1 MKILRSILVGAIIL
15 AVMLSSFSS
24 ANVDDKRKENGL
36 DAIVYLM
43 GELNVQDPQM
53 ISAIYGCGWFD
64 YVFKIRI
71 GNNGGE
77 ETYRVTKQD
86 ANHPWEYKSVQ
97 MNSHTVVEGKNM
109 TIFDEW
115 DSEAIDWL
123 FMELKNMNS
132 STAEVDNEET
142 PYQPLRKGSKGTE
155 VVKLQNRLNEL
166 GYSVGKA
173 DGDFGNKTKVAVEQ
187 FQADNGLEVTGIADD
202 KTQELLY
209 SEDAKGKATETTAD
223 SEKNGIDPEI
233 LEAGIEFVSDMALEQ
248 TAQLWNMS
256 KSALW
261 VGEVY
266 CEDKGNNVYHF
277 GARVYRDGSD
287 KGMGFGEGIAFKKDG
302 SGHWTG
308 KADNQIAVYSLNSNI
323 PGELVWSSKQT
334 NDNSSENQT
343 GETDEASLIASGMK
357 YISNAVM
364 DIAPA
369 LLGVSK
375 EQCKITEIYYLD
387 KGNHEYQFTARVSR
401 GGPGGFGIGK
411 DLTITAKTGGDYDI
425 VDNNHVTLY
434 SGSDKIPGELIL
446 GDSEQASIAR
456 GMQILGNELGK
467 LDANGDGEL
476 SMDEIFEMN

>member
-1 MKILRSILVGAIIL
+1 
-15 AVMLSSFSS
+15 
-24 ANVDDKRKENGL
+24 
-36 DAIVYLM
+36 
-43 GELNVQDPQM
+43 
-53 ISAIYGCGWFD
+53 
-64 YVFKIRI
+64 
-71 GNNGGE
+71 
-77 ETYRVTKQD
+77 
-86 ANHPWEYKSVQ
+86 
-97 MNSHTVVEGKNM
+97 M

-123 FMELKNMNS
+123 FMELNNMNS
-132 STAEVDNEET
+132 SIAEVDNKEV
-142 PYQPLRKGSKGTE
+142 PYRPLRKGSKGTE
-155 VVKLQNRLNEL
+155 VIKLQERLNDL

-173 DGDFGNKTKVAVEQ
+173 DGDFGNKTKAAIEQ
-187 FQADNGLEVTGIADD
+187 FQADNGLDVTGIADE

-209 SEDAKGKATETTAD
+209 SEDVKGKATQTNAD
-223 SEKNGIDPEI
+223 SEKNGIDSEI

-266 CEDKGNNVYHF
+266 CEDKGNNVYQF

-434 SGSDKIPGELIL
+434 SGSDKIPGELIF

-476 SMDEIFEMN
+476 SVDEIFEMN